1 MFFPTRKGQPPAP
14 ERREQA
20 GAAQATLTMN
30 SRTPKHFDRIV
41 AFYRANRRMP
51 SHAEIAG
58 IAGLSSKGT
67 TYKLVNRLVSLG
79 LVERDGKG
87 KLLPGSRFMSLPRLG
102 TVEAGWPSP
111 AEEELLDTMSLEEF
125 LIERPDN
132 TFILKVQGDSMLD
145 AGIMPGDM
153 VLVERGVREK
163 DGDIIIAEVDRE
175 WTMKYYRKKNG
186 KVWLEAANSKYG
198 PIYPQEELRVAAVVK
213 AVIRKY

>member
-1 MFFPTRKGQPPAP
+1 
-14 ERREQA
+14 
-20 GAAQATLTMN
+20 MN
-30 SRTPKHFDRIV
+30 RTPKHFDRIV

-51 SHAEIAG
+51 SHAEIARV
-58 IAGLSSKGT
+58 AGLRSKGT
-67 TYKLVNRLVSLG
+67 TYKLVNRLVSLS
-79 LVERDGKG
+79 LVERDAKG
-87 KLLPGSRFMSLPRLG
+87 KLLPGSRFMSLPQLG

-132 TFILKVQGDSMLD
+132 TFILEVRGDSMIE
-145 AGIMPGDM
+145 AGIMSGDM

-163 DGDIIIAEVDRE
+163 DGDIVIAEIDHE

-186 KVWLEAANSKYG
+186 KAWLEAANRKYK
-198 PIYPQEELRVAAVVK
+198 PIYPRQELRVAAVVK

>member
-1 MFFPTRKGQPPAP
+1 
-14 ERREQA
+14 
-20 GAAQATLTMN
+20 MN
-30 SRTPKHFDRIV
+30 RTRTPKHFDKIV
-41 AFYRANRRMP
+41 AFYRAHRRMP
-51 SHAEIAG
+51 SHAEVAG
-58 IAGLSSKGT
+58 IAGLRSKGS
-67 TYKLVNRLVSLG
+67 TYKLVNRLVDLG
-79 LVERDGKG
+79 LVQRDEKG
-87 KLLPGSRFMSLPRLG
+87 KLLPGSRFMNLPQLG

-132 TFILKVQGDSMLD
+132 TFILKVQGDSMIG

-175 WTMKYYRKKNG
+175 WTMKYYRRKNG
-186 KVWLEAANSKYG
+186 KVWLEAANSKYK
-198 PIYPQEELRVAAVVK
+198 PIYPRQELRIAAVVR

>member
-1 MFFPTRKGQPPAP
+1 
-14 ERREQA
+14 
-20 GAAQATLTMN
+20 MN
-30 SRTPKHFDRIV
+30 RTPKHFDKIV

-51 SHAEIAG
+51 SHAEIAAA
-58 IAGLSSKGT
+58 AGLKSKGT

-79 LVERDGKG
+79 LVERDEKG
-87 KLLPGSRFMSLPRLG
+87 KLLPGRRFLSVPQLG

-125 LIERPDN
+125 LIGRPDN
-132 TFILKVQGDSMLD
+132 TFMLKVQGDSMIG

-175 WTMKYYRKKNG
+175 WTMKYYRKKSG
-186 KVWLEAANSKYG
+186 KVWLEAANSKYK
-198 PIYPQEELRVAAVVK
+198 PIYPREELRIAAVVR